1 VTSLHTGHLDN
12 TDLTQN
18 DMHDL
23 KSPDD
28 FRDSDDLEEKSVT
41 QTDDNMAFITS
52 ILISKE
58 GKDLATITEHFPA
71 TSLDGASGFQ
81 VSGQLSGLTGVKGHL
96 ELVWPHPGPA
106 EAGVYTCDID
116 ALNNHGRSFVFTKT
130 LSVSEE
136 EVSIQDLVTHLQK
149 AEQNLQNTIDIQA
162 KTIDHLENTIQ
173 QMNST
178 IDKQAQTI
186 QQMNSTTDNQAQT
199 IQQMNSKIENQ
210 AKVIT
215 SLNQSLTDLSSKARQ
230 EPDVFF
236 SAVAKY
242 GWVDVNKSLV
252 FYSPIS
258 NQGSSFDENT
268 GIFTAP
274 LSGFYHFELHIYSNY
289 DDALFNIEKNGVK
302 VVSVACNGDDNRG
315 SSNSVYLSLGQGDKV
330 SAVSQTRSYV
340 RSGTGDYQ
348 WSTFSGRLVALA

>member
-149 AEQNLQNTIDIQA
+149 AEQNLQNTID
-162 KTIDHLENTIQ
+162 N
-173 QMNST
+173 
-178 IDKQAQTI
+178 QAQTI
-186 QQMNSTTDNQAQT
+186 QQMNSTIYNQAKTLGNQAKT
-199 IQQMNSKIENQ
+199 IQQMNSTIDNQ
-210 AKVIT
+210 AKVMT
-215 SLNQSLTDLSSKARQ
+215 SLLQSDVKLNQSLTDLSSKARL
-230 EPDVFF
+230 EPDIFF
-236 SAVAKY
+236 SAVADS
-242 GWVDVNKSLV
+242 GLVDGNKSPV

-258 NQGSSFDENT
+258 NQGSSFDSNT

-274 LSGFYHFELHIYSNY
+274 LSGSYHFELHIYSDQ
-289 DDALFNIEKNGVK
+289 DDAFFQHRAERSEGC
-302 VVSVACNGDDNRG
+302 VSVVLR
-315 SSNSVYLSLGQGDKV
+315 
-330 SAVSQTRSYV
+330 
-340 RSGTGDYQ
+340 
-348 WSTFSGRLVALA
+348 